1 MPTPEVAYTPSE
13 LTPAGLLPL
22 GLGNAPI
29 PATLVTVPVLPP
41 TIALSAI
48 DETDITMDDVTT
60 CTLNGDGSFDKLMRA
75 ARIHLQEEF
84 TKGRIQATEYA
95 QTYLAVMQVVMG
107 QALTFSLTSTKAAL
121 EANILKVQYQNVV
134 LSQSKLVAEIQG
146 LNADITLKNQQ
157 MLVAYKQARAL
168 DPEYLN
174 ILKQGDLL
182 EQQRRQ
188 AVEQTDNLKN
198 DNGFKA

>member
-1 MPTPEVAYTPSE
+1 MPNPEVLYTPSE
-13 LTPAGLLPL
+13 LTPDGLLPL
-22 GLGNAPI
+22 GLGI
-29 PATLVTVPVLPP
+29 PPTPADLVDVPVLPP
-41 TIALSAI
+41 AEPLKPI
-48 DETDITMDDVTT
+48 DETVIDIDAITSG
-60 CTLNGDGSFDKLMRA
+60 TLNGDGSFDKLMQS
-75 ARIHLQEEF
+75 ARVHLQEEF

-95 QTYLAVMQVVMG
+95 QIYLATMQSVMG
-107 QALTFSLTSTKAAL
+107 QAMTFTLTSTKASM
-121 EANILKVQYQNVV
+121 EANILQIQYQNAI

-157 MLVAYKQARAL
+157 MVVSYKQARAL

-174 ILKQGDLL
+174 ILKQGDVL
-182 EQQRRQ
+182 EQNRRQ